1 VNRHYDSDNDLQD
14 LRESGGRDREISL
27 GTATI
32 LGIFLVLALLCAVFF
47 GFGYSMGRRS
57 AQTIVSTPEATPVAD
72 SSTGSKPAPGSP
84 VNRSAAGSAAHK
96 AIADGADGNDTAPS
110 VVDSTASSGTTA
122 ANVSPSPRPL
132 TSNARY
138 DSTPQPQT
146 TSIKP
151 VSMPRPAAATTAIP
165 AAVAVPGIGSIVVQV
180 AAVSHQEDADL
191 LVAALK
197 RKGYSV
203 VARSEPQDKLFHIQ
217 VGPFASKKDAEV
229 MRQRLLADGYNAIVK

>member
-14 LRESGGRDREISL
+14 HHESGGRDREISL

-57 AQTIVSTPEATPVAD
+57 AQTIVSTPETTPVAD
-72 SSTGSKPAPGSP
+72 SSNDSKPAPGSP
-84 VNRSAAGSAAHK
+84 VNRSAAHK
-96 AIADGADGNDTAPS
+96 AIADGNDAATA

-122 ANVSPSPRPL
+122 ANVSPSPQPP
-132 TSNARY
+132 TSNTRY

-151 VSMPRPAAATTAIP
+151 VSMPRPTAATTAIP
-165 AAVAVPGIGSIVVQV
+165 VAVAVPGLGTIVVQV
-180 AAVSHQEDADL
+180 AAVSHQEDADVL
-191 LVAALK
+191 TNALK
-197 RKGYSV
+197 KRGYSV
-203 VARSEPQDKLFHIQ
+203 AIRQVPQDKLLHVQI
-217 VGPFASKKDAEV
+217 GPFANKKDADA
-229 MRQRLLADGYNAIVK
+229 MRLRLLADGYNAIVK